1 MHFLQPAL
9 CAHPFPSFIG
19 AKASKKMSGLGN
31 LLGAYGSED
40 EDEEQEE
47 EQQAAGE
54 HLVVAF

>member
-1 MHFLQPAL
+1 
-9 CAHPFPSFIG
+9 
-19 AKASKKMSGLGN
+19 MSGLGN